1 MKKCIKNNEWS
12 DRRRTSK
19 VPDDVLRIFRD
30 YTNGELLGSAE
41 VSGIKAIL
49 DELDLKDDGTIE
61 IRITNTKEI

>member
-1 MKKCIKNNEWS
+1 MKKCIENNEWLHARETKEVT
-12 DRRRTSK
+12 DK
-19 VPDDVLRIFRD
+19 VLRIFRD
-30 YTNGELLGSAE
+30 YTNDELLGSAE